1 MSSNSVGSNKSRG
14 SSIGQGR
21 GGSIGDSR
29 GCSIGDSRGGSNGM
43 SSGIGDC
50 GGSCVAD
57 SRSNSVKGSVSV
69 VISIRI
75 SVSRVEKGGISLSLS
90 ISRSLLPAAR
100 NSSSEVVCAQT
111 NIGGMGQS
119 IGSSSNGM
127 GIGTIGVCSCSV
139 GVSISRVKEG
149 WVSLGISITLSKKMD
164 SMTVCSIAISTRNRD
179 IGSIYTR
186 GRLAICIGISISVG
200 VAEHLGLS
208 ISSYQSNKGR
218 SKDLKIL
225 I

>member
-1 MSSNSVGSNKSRG
+1 MSSNSVGSNNSRCSSISQSRG
-14 SSIGQGR
+14 GSIGESR

-29 GCSIGDSRGGSNGM
+29 SGSNGM

-57 SRSNSVKGSVSV
+57 SGSNSIEGSVSV

-127 GIGTIGVCSCSV
+127 GIGTIGVCSCTI

-149 WVSLGISITLSKKMD
+149 WVSLSISITLSKKMD
-164 SMTVCSIAISTRNRD
+164 SISTRNRD
-179 IGSIYTR
+179 IGSVYAR
-186 GRLAICIGISISVG
+186 GRLAISVESTSISVG

-225 I
+225 IL